1 MGKTC
6 RTSVRGCCSAV
17 SPVVFSPVALGGV
30 ADGLGS
36 GAAVGLGSG
45 AAVGLGFPA
54 EAILVVP
61 RSGPLPAQPPTATV
75 IARTANPGTS
85 RHRT

>member
-6 RTSVRGCCSAV
+6 RTSVRGCCGAV

-36 GAAVGLGSG
+36 GAAVGR
-45 AAVGLGFPA
+45 GFPA

-61 RSGPLPAQPPTATV
+61 RSGPLPAQAPTATV